1 MMRLACT
8 GAAALSLLAIAPA
21 ARAPAGGASARAPAR
36 LPAHFKVLAH
46 VNPGGGYSA
55 DVFARDGY
63 AYLSSRTGMSACP
76 ALGVRVY
83 DLRNPRKPQRVA
95 TFADAADDPEFAGTS
110 AEKTIVARVETSSFS
125 GVVAATGLQACKP
138 GDPQGFA
145 LFDVTDPSSP
155 RKLAVVHTQPLGAHE
170 LWLVGARGGAWVYIT
185 VKGSEAVSPPGMP
198 NTPGAPDLR
207 VFDVGDPRHPRALGG
222 WGAWRELGIRPTS
235 GKIYLAHSVI
245 TNAAATRAY
254 VSYWDLGTI
263 ILDIRDPARPRYLGR
278 TTGLASQGAVHSAA
292 VTANG
297 RLLIETHETDRGRA
311 TFFGISNPARPRR
324 LSELRLPRRL
334 FAAGARAP
342 RPFFVFADSVHD
354 PKIAGR
360 LAFFSWYRQGV
371 AAVDIRNPRRPRLI
385 ARFLPR
391 VARDPEDL
399 VCSEQACRAVWG
411 VFVTPK
417 YVLASDI
424 VGGLW
429 VLRLERSQTK

>member
-1 MMRLACT
+1 MMRVACT
-8 GAAALSLLAIAPA
+8 GAAALFLLAIAPA
-21 ARAPAGGASARAPAR
+21 ARAPTGGAAAQRPVR
-36 LPAHFKVLAH
+36 LPGHFRVLAH

-55 DVFARDGY
+55 DVFAHDGY
-63 AYLSSRTGMSACP
+63 AYLSSRTGVSSCP

-83 DLRNPRKPQRVA
+83 DLRNPRKPRRVA
-95 TFADAADDPEFAGTS
+95 TFAVAAGDRDFAGTS
-110 AEKTIVARVETSSFS
+110 AEKTIVARVETPSFS
-125 GVVAATGLQACKP
+125 GVLAATGLQACKP

-145 LFDVTDPSSP
+145 LFDVSDPASP

-185 VKGSEAVSPPGMP
+185 VKGSEAVSPPGQP
-198 NTPGAPDLR
+198 NTPGPPDLR
-207 VFDVGDPRHPRALGG
+207 VFDVSDPRHPRALGG
-222 WGAWRELGIRPTS
+222 WGAWHELGIRPES
-235 GKIYLAHSVI
+235 GKIFLAHSVI

-263 ILDIRDPARPRYLGR
+263 ILDVSDPARPRYLGR
-278 TTGLASQGAVHSAA
+278 TTGLASQGAAHSAA

-297 RLLIETHETDRGRA
+297 KLLIETHETARGRA
-311 TFFGISNPARPRR
+311 TFFDISSPARPRR
-324 LSELRLPRRL
+324 LSELSLPRRL

-342 RPFFVFADSVHD
+342 RPFVFADSVHD
-354 PKIAGR
+354 PKIARR

-371 AAVDIRNPRRPRLI
+371 VAVDARNPHRPRLI

-391 VARDPEDL
+391 VASDPEDL
-399 VCSEQACRAVWG
+399 VCAEQACRAVWG
-411 VFVTPK
+411 VYVTRK

-429 VLRLERSQTK
+429 VLKLER